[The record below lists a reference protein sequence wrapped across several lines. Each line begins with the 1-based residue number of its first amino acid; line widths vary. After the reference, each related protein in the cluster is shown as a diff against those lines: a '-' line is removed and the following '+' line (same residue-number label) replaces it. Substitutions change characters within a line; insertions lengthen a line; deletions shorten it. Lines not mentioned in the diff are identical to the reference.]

1 VFDELFDIVFP
12 GGAFVAV
19 GVAIGATFSKQLRP
33 VAKQAIKAGMT
44 LSERMREAAAEAS
57 ERAQDLMAEAQMERT
72 MEMQQATNGEGTAEP
87 EIQPVAAR
95 EPRTTRSRAGAA
107 TQAH

>member
-57 ERAQDLMAEAQMERT
+57 ERAQDLMAEAQLERAV
-72 MEMQQATNGEGTAEP
+72 EMQQQQANGE
-87 EIQPVAAR
+87 AAAPR
-95 EPRTTRSRAGAA
+95 EAPAVTETRSSRARSAAA